1 MPSKSKVLA
10 GIAASVV
17 CVTLTASIPA
27 YAGKSLSTVEETNAF
42 SIGSLSSLISLI
54 LGSNSSA
61 QTSRFTIDTSNIAS
75 RPAQAKMI
83 SCGDRNDICEP
94 PPPPPPK
101 CRPRQPCLEP

>member
-17 CVTLTASIPA
+17 CLTLTASIPA
-27 YAGKSLSTVEETNAF
+27 YAGKSLPSIDETSAF

-54 LGSNSSA
+54 LGSDSSA
-61 QTSRFTIDTSNIAS
+61 QTSRSTIDTSNIAS
-75 RPAQAKMI
+75 KPSFAKREVCPDYPDC
-83 SCGDRNDICEP
+83 SP